1 MELEMSQVNAQR
13 PARRSASTE
22 VGKAAERVTLAERQ
36 RERHSS
42 WLRIAAR
49 RRLEGGR
56 AAARTR

>member
-1 MELEMSQVNAQR
+1 MSQMNAQS

-22 VGKAAERVTLAERQ
+22 AGKAAERLTLAERQ

-56 AAARTR
+56 TAARSR